1 MCEFTPSDPFIAE
14 LRAQHHQRT
23 EQRMDNQITFRRPA
37 DRKWPSQLSAP
48 VDPLETTL
56 CARAQSLLTGGEL
69 GVCPPLPITQAR
81 DVLRWAGIAV

>member
-1 MCEFTPSDPFIAE
+1 MCEFTESTPYIAQLREGAAMSDP
-14 LRAQHHQRT
+14 
-23 EQRMDNQITFRRPA
+23 ITFRKPA
-37 DRKWPSQLSAP
+37 KWPERLAPP